1 MVLDKGYE
9 ALLSAAKA
17 SGMPGIGSVSAQE
30 MRAWQESMLDKL
42 PPGPDVGSV
51 EDCVIPAPHGGIPA
65 RVYRPQGQPRALIV
79 YFHGGGWTIGSLGGW
94 DAALR
99 RLTLASQCAVVSV
112 DYRLAPE
119 HRFPAAVDDA
129 LTATRWALA
138 EVESIAHAA
147 VPVAVAGDSAGGNLS
162 AVVSRLLAEEG
173 ASPNVGAQILIY
185 PSTDGDID
193 SAALTR
199 FESPFLTR
207 EEVAWFFD
215 QYIPDRAQRS
225 DPRFAPLH
233 APRVDG
239 LPPALVL
246 TAECDLF
253 CEEGEAYAARL
264 QSEGVRV
271 RVHRFEGGIHGFFTL
286 DRGQLPHS
294 GRAMEEIT
302 NFLTEVL
309 PPQ

>member
-1 MVLDKGYE
+1 
-9 ALLSAAKA
+9 
-17 SGMPGIGSVSAQE
+17 
-30 MRAWQESMLDKL
+30 
-42 PPGPDVGSV
+42 
-51 EDCVIPAPHGGIPA
+51 
-65 RVYRPQGQPRALIV
+65 V

-99 RLTLASQCAVVSV
+99 RLTLASRCAIVSV

-119 HRFPAAVDDA
+119 HPFPAAVDDA

-147 VPVAVAGDSAGGNLS
+147 VPVTVAGDSAGGNLS
-162 AVVSRLLAEEG
+162 AVVARILTDEG
-173 ASPNVGAQILIY
+173 ASPNVAAQILIY

-193 SAALTR
+193 SATLTR

-215 QYIPDRAQRS
+215 QYVPDRAQRS
-225 DPRFAPLH
+225 DPRFAPLR

-264 QSEGVRV
+264 QSEGVQVRV
-271 RVHRFEGGIHGFFTL
+271 RRFEGGIHGFFTL

-294 GRAMEEIT
+294 GQAMEEIAG
-302 NFLTEVL
+302 FLMEVL